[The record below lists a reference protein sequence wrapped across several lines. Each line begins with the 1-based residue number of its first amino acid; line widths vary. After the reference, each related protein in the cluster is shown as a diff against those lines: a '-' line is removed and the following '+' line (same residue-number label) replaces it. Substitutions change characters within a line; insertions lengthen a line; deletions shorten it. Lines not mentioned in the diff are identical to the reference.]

1 MNRIILGIMAAG
13 VVLGGVDR
21 MFGSPKG
28 YGKKFEEGFFFLG
41 PTALSMAGMICL
53 TPVLAQTLGKGIIP
67 VFGLLGVDPA
77 VFGGML
83 AIDMGGYQLA
93 CSLARDPLMGQYAGI
108 VISAVFGCTV
118 VFTVPVGMELVTAE
132 DKPLFAEG
140 IMIGLMVMP
149 VSLLTG
155 GLACGLPVLRILHQN
170 LPILL
175 FSLLL
180 LIGLKKAPAI
190 MIKGFTL
197 FCLRDPDPHY
207 CRAGAC
213 RGGFPDR
220 VHSPSRHDASGG
232 CAVCGGIHRHCH
244 AGQPPDGGASDPH
257 PAQAPFVA
265 GKKMRHEQ
273 HEHSRLPDRNCQRHT
288 GNHYAEAYGQ
298 KREGGQCGIP
308 CQRRFHACGTP
319 GIYGERSARYAS
331 RPVSCQ
337 AVGRICIDSGGP
349 VFYGEEKRD
358 GKQDG
363 SVIRYR

>member
-197 FCLRDPDPHY
+197 F
-207 CRAGAC
+207 
-213 RGGFPDR
+213 
-220 VHSPSRHDASGG
+220 ASGIQILITAG
-232 CAVCGGIHRHCH
+232 LVLAAVASLTGFTLLPGMTPLEDALSVVASIGIVMLGSLPMAELLTRILHR
-244 AGQPPDGGASDPH
+244 PLLWL
-257 PAQAPFVA
+257 
-265 GKKMRHEQ
+265 GKKCGMNSMSIAGFLIGIVSAIPAITMLKHMDRRGKVVNAAFLVSAASMLAAHLGFTVSEAPDM
-273 HEHSRLPDRNCQRHT
+273 LPALFLTKLSGAFVSIPAALFFT
-288 GNHYAEAYGQ
+288 G
-298 KREGGQCGIP
+298 KKK
-308 CQRRFHACGTP
+308 GTANKT
-319 GIYGERSARYAS
+319 E
-331 RPVSCQ
+331 V
-337 AVGRICIDSGGP
+337 
-349 VFYGEEKRD
+349 
-358 GKQDG
+358 
-363 SVIRYR
+363 